1 MIHTRVIHLR
11 MIRVIHLRA
20 VPMLRVVRLSVVVM
34 LTMRM
39 LLGTA
44 QRRNRT
50 RRGVRLVPG
59 VLCLDRNGHGQ
70 GRDDRYPQDGFVC
83 SHYSTLTSRNTPAC
97 TWKAT
102 WQSYAQRPSAS
113 ALTRELRIVLGG
125 ISTVCLRRWQLPCS

>member
-1 MIHTRVIHLR
+1 MIHLR

-20 VPMLRVVRLSVVVM
+20 VPMMCVARLSVVVM

-39 LLGTA
+39 LLGTT

-83 SHYSTLTSRNTPAC
+83 SHSSTLTSRNIPASILKNR
-97 TWKAT
+97 WQLYAT
-102 WQSYAQRPSAS
+102 RPSAS
-113 ALTRELRIVLGG
+113 ALKIGRAPV
-125 ISTVCLRRWQLPCS
+125 

>member
-50 RRGVRLVPG
+50 RRGVRLMPG

-70 GRDDRYPQDGFVC
+70 GRDDRYQQDGIVC
-83 SHYSTLTSRNTPAC
+83 SDSFTLTSRNIPASI
-97 TWKAT
+97 WKYR
-102 WQSYAQRPSAS
+102 WLCYVQRSS
-113 ALTRELRIVLGG
+113 SLDLIR
-125 ISTVCLRRWQLPCS
+125 